1 MSALLN
7 DDHKHVGELGDLKDT
22 KYWFKRDLSTMKLGL
37 RRTAR
42 VTPILFTSA
51 IVFSLIVN
59 HVNQTLSL
67 IEVVFLSVIFLPI
80 FMLGYFLFFIMVNKG
95 YNIHAG
101 GGGTVIDDSRNKMY

>member
-1 MSALLN
+1 MTTE
-7 DDHKHVGELGDLKDT
+7 DHKHVGELGDLKDT

-37 RRTAR
+37 NRTAR

-51 IVFSLIVN
+51 ILFSLRVN
-59 HVNQTLSL
+59 YVNQTLSL

-80 FMLGYFLFFIMVNKG
+80 FMLGYFLFYIMVNKG

-101 GGGTVIDDSRNKMY
+101 GGGTVIDRSRTKVD